1 MLSYIV
7 VNVGGYEMSIN
18 LNKEELKL
26 SRFVVRDKFTTW
38 VEQEVLVPDIKPDVM
53 KIIKVEAVPF
63 IQDTELTDGMIKVSG
78 RINYYILYRS
88 MDGGTLKGI
97 MSEYPFAQT
106 INVSSAKAGMNLDID
121 VTSKNVIYSLPNER
135 KIMLKTEIV
144 FDYSITDVATV
155 PIPTSIEDS
164 DGIQYEMGNDV
175 FNNVIDIKRENI
187 EIAEEIILPDDVTGM
202 EEIVRVSSQIKNTDY
217 KVSYNKIL
225 VKGDLDL
232 RIVYIKTGDTTTLGT
247 HNLTVPF
254 AGMIEFEN
262 ISDSYKFD
270 IKYTLQALQII
281 LSGGDNNVINVQGSI
296 LARAIMYEEKDISHI
311 SDFYSTDKELIYNS
325 ENIAVIKNRSSFE
338 KEININE
345 RIGQLDENS
354 KIIDYNV
361 DTTALTT
368 SVSGGNVYISGNVKV
383 PITYENM
390 GTGVVDSKSFDI
402 AVENSV
408 PLAKEVDPQNVV
420 TTIEIVKKD
429 ISLSGNSIESN
440 IVLKVTVTV
449 DNIDKITIIQDID
462 EQDINENDFDSMYV
476 YIVKKGDTLWNIAKK
491 YKTTVSKIANV
502 NNINDEN
509 KISIG
514 QKLLLIR

>member
-1 MLSYIV
+1 
-7 VNVGGYEMSIN
+7 MSIS

-26 SRFVVRDKFTTW
+26 SRFVVRDRFTTW
-38 VEQEVLVPDIKPDVM
+38 IEQEVLVPDIKPDVM

-97 MSEYPFAQT
+97 TSEYPFAQT

-121 VTSKNVIYSLPNER
+121 VIARNVIYSLPNER
-135 KIMLKTEIV
+135 KIMLKTEIA
-144 FDYSITDVATV
+144 FDYTITDVATV

-164 DGIQYEMGNDV
+164 DGIQYEMGSDV
-175 FNNVIDIKRENI
+175 FNNVIDVKKESI
-187 EIAEEIILPDDVTGM
+187 EIAEEVILSDDIVGID
-202 EEIVRVSSQIKNTDY
+202 EIVRVSSQIKNTDY
-217 KVSYNKIL
+217 KISYNKIL

-232 RIVYIKTGDTTTLGT
+232 RLVYIKNGDTTTLGT
-247 HNLTVPF
+247 YNLSVPF

-270 IKYTLQALQII
+270 IKYTLQSLQIV
-281 LSGGDNNVINVQGSI
+281 LSGGENNVINVQGSV

-311 SDFYSTDKELIYNS
+311 ADFYSTNKELVYNS
-325 ENIAVIKNRSSFE
+325 EDLAVIKNKTNFD

-354 KIIDYNV
+354 KIIDYDV
-361 DTTALTT
+361 DTTGLTT
-368 SVSGGNVYISGNVKV
+368 SVSGGNVYINGSIKIPV
-383 PITYENM
+383 TFENL
-390 GTGVVDSKSFDI
+390 GTGVVDSKSFD
-402 AVENSV
+402 VVVGNSV
-408 PLAKEVDPQNVV
+408 PLGKEVEPQNVMTNVSV
-420 TTIEIVKKD
+420 TKKD
-429 ISLSGNSIESN
+429 VALSGGNVEAN
-440 IVLKVTVTV
+440 IGLRVNVDI
-449 DNIDKITIIQDID
+449 DNIDKVTIIQDID
-462 EQDINENDFDSMYV
+462 EQNINEDDFDSMYI
-476 YIVKKGDTLWNIAKK
+476 YIVKKGDTLWSIAKK

-509 KISIG
+509 KIDVG

>member
-1 MLSYIV
+1 
-7 VNVGGYEMSIN
+7 MSIN

-53 KIIKVEAVPF
+53 KIIRVEAIPF
-63 IQDTELTDGMIKVSG
+63 IQETELTDGMIKVSG

-97 MSEYPFAQT
+97 TSEYPFAQT

-121 VTSKNVIYSLPNER
+121 VTARNVIYSLPNER

-144 FDYSITDVATV
+144 FDYSITDIATISV
-155 PIPTSIEDS
+155 PISIEDG
-164 DGIQYEMGNDV
+164 DGIQYEMGNDI
-175 FNNVIDIKRENI
+175 FNNVIDIKKENI
-187 EIAEEIILPDDVTGM
+187 EIAEEIILPDDVTGI
-202 EEIVRVSSQIKNTDY
+202 EEIVRVASQIKNTDY

-232 RIVYIKTGDTTTLGT
+232 RLTYIKGGDTTTLGT
-247 HNLTVPF
+247 YNLTVPF

-270 IKYTLQALQII
+270 IRYTLQSLQIV
-281 LSGGDNNVINVQGSI
+281 LSGGENSVINVQGEV

-311 SDFYSTDKELIYNS
+311 ADFYSTNKELIYNS
-325 ENIAVIKNRSSFE
+325 ENVAVIKNKTVLD
-338 KEININE
+338 KEINISE
-345 RIGQLDENS
+345 VIGKLDDGS

-361 DTTALTT
+361 DTGSLTT
-368 SVSGGNVYISGNVKV
+368 SVSGGNLYISGNVKV
-383 PITYENM
+383 PVTYENI
-390 GTGVVDSKSFDI
+390 GTGTVDLKSFDI
-402 AVENSV
+402 VVENSV
-408 PLAKEVDPQNVV
+408 PLGKEIDPQNVM
-420 TTIEIVKKD
+420 TTIEVVKKD
-429 ISLSGNSIESN
+429 VSLAGNN
-440 IVLKVTVTV
+440 INANITLKLKVEM

-462 EQDINENDFDSMYV
+462 EQNINEDDFDSMYI
-476 YIVKKGDTLWNIAKK
+476 YIVKKGDTLWSIAKK
-491 YKTTVSKIANV
+491 YKTTVAKIANV

-509 KISIG
+509 KIDIG